1 MLMLMR
7 NDGVFSADGAHT
19 SALGVSFYGGSG
31 VCPTRKFGKLN
42 LSKAALIAF

>member
-19 SALGVSFYGGSG
+19 SAFGVSFYGGSG
-31 VCPTRKFGKLN
+31 GGYAPPGN
-42 LSKAALIAF
+42 LANLICLKRH

>member
-31 VCPTRKFGKLN
+31 GMPHQE
-42 LSKAALIAF
+42 IWQI